1 MMADTSGE
9 TGFWI
14 NGRYS
19 MVSVNPDE
27 LWTASGRI
35 DLVADGLLRC
45 LQGIQGR
52 WEAILDLNLDLSPGP
67 AGGARVSQCGMAV
80 NQATALLDGVVS
92 ALRSLSASLRGTA
105 TSYQEAERGAES
117 TVAGAGDLIQS
128 GLWLVPGLL
137 AYVLGMIDPRARD
150 EYVRALS
157 ATGAKDSVDALTHAL
172 SSWDGGVEEARLRQD
187 AVTVTAERWHSVPPA
202 PTPGTFLG
210 SAFRSANRAAGDGP
224 VTPGEKPI
232 PLSSVVVDKYP
243 RTDGS
248 YAVIVSIPGT
258 EKWAPFDSPDTTDDL
273 KGDISAMAQGTER
286 RSYLT
291 QTQAAVVKAL
301 EAEHVTRKD
310 DIVLNGY
317 SQGGINAVALAAN
330 KDFTATYT
338 VRAVNTAGS
347 PVGRFL
353 GRVDASVL
361 ALENQRDMVPALD
374 GVHNPRRPNVVT
386 ARFSAETAT
395 VDPVLSGM
403 AKGRPVEMVT
413 GTFDVPTKIRNAHD
427 IGNYIAAAD
436 RLETSHDPGVLRHQ
450 KVLADI
456 LGPDRLDTSPDSVRK
471 ATRTVY
477 TAHEPPLGE
486 DQCRR

>member
-1 MMADTSGE
+1 MAVPSDE

-19 MVSVNPDE
+19 MVSVDPDQ
-27 LWTASGRI
+27 LWTASDRL
-35 DLVADGLLRC
+35 DLVADRLQSC
-45 LQGIQGR
+45 LQGIQRR
-52 WEAILDLNLDLSPGP
+52 WEAILDGGSAAGPLPGAGLSE
-67 AGGARVSQCGMAV
+67 CGIAV
-80 NQATALLDGVVS
+80 NRTTVELDGVVS
-92 ALRSLSASLRGTA
+92 ALRSLAGSLRGSA
-105 TSYQEAERGAES
+105 TSYAEAERGTES
-117 TVAGAGDLIQS
+117 KVAGTGDLVQW
-128 GLWLVPGLL
+128 GLAFVPGIL

-150 EYVRALS
+150 GYLKALS
-157 ATGAKDSVDALTHAL
+157 ATGTKDSVDALTHAL

-187 AVTVTAERWHSVPPA
+187 AVTVTAERWRSAPPA

-210 SAFRSANRAAGDGP
+210 SAFRGANRAAGDEPG
-224 VTPGEKPI
+224 VPGEKPI
-232 PLSSVVVDKYP
+232 PLSSIVVDKYP

-248 YAVIVSIPGT
+248 YAVVVSIPGT

-273 KGDISAMAQGTER
+273 KGNISAMAQGTER
-286 RSYLT
+286 RSYFT
-291 QTQAAVVKAL
+291 QTQAAVVRAL

-361 ALENQRDMVPALD
+361 TLENQRDLVPALD
-374 GVHNPRRPNVVT
+374 GVPNPRRPNVVT
-386 ARFSAETAT
+386 ARFSAEPAT
-395 VDPVLSGM
+395 VDPVVSGM
-403 AKGRPVEMVT
+403 AKGRPVEALSGSLDM
-413 GTFDVPTKIRNAHD
+413 PTKIRNAHD

-436 RLETSHDPGVLRHQ
+436 RLETSHDPGVLRHRR
-450 KVLADI
+450 VLADV

-477 TAHEPPLGE
+477 TAHEPPLSE
-486 DQCRR
+486 DQCRP